1 MPVGKRITASQVGQ
15 YAYCARAWWF
25 GTVEGRPS
33 ENVELLAEG
42 TRGHRSHG
50 RQVSL
55 AFTLRRLAWA
65 SLGLAVLALTV
76 WALTV
81 GYRAYPF

>member
-1 MPVGKRITASQVGQ
+1 MFAGRRITASQVGQ

-33 ENVELLAEG
+33 ENVQLLAEG
-42 TRGHRSHG
+42 TQGHRRHG
-50 RQVSL
+50 RQVALSL
-55 AFTLRRLAWA
+55 TLRRLAWA
-65 SLGLAVLALTV
+65 SLALAVLTLVV

-81 GYRAYPF
+81 GCRM

>member
-1 MPVGKRITASQVGQ
+1 MPAGKRITASQVGQ

-33 ENVELLAEG
+33 ENIGLLAEG
-42 TRGHRSHG
+42 RRGHRRHG
-50 RQVSL
+50 RQVTL

-65 SLGLAVLALTV
+65 SLVLAVLALTV
-76 WALTV
+76 WVLII
-81 GYRAYPF
+81 GR